1 MKISK
6 PPATF
11 GSLCGIPVFIICIS
25 TFGMHPIFQTNKTA
39 SLQFC
44 FGEEDNTVWI
54 QVCMGGHSCV
64 DVAESLLPSPC
75 KLSWFTMAGIAFCIR
90 GLSWKVARHYSR
102 TQCWQLKN
110 KKQASKQTK
119 TMSTLPGMLLTWSAS
134 FRHAHCA
141 FFLHWQ
147 LLFGLWVVVRDPS
160 VISITHDI
168 QVSLTQNWTTTFWTG
183 LKSMVK
189 AQICTCTWL
198 ERDFH

>member
-54 QVCMGGHSCV
+54 QVCFGGHSCV
-64 DVAESLLPSPC
+64 DMAESLLPSPC
-75 KLSWFTMAGIAFCIR
+75 KLSWCTMVYKGF
-90 GLSWKVARHYSR
+90 SWKFARHYSR

-110 KKQASKQTK
+110 KKQASKQK
-119 TMSTLPGMLLTWSAS
+119 QWAHSRSCWPDLPPSGMHTVLSFYTDNCCLLS
-134 FRHAHCA
+134 R
-141 FFLHWQ
+141 L
-147 LLFGLWVVVRDPS
+147 
-160 VISITHDI
+160 
-168 QVSLTQNWTTTFWTG
+168 
-183 LKSMVK
+183 
-189 AQICTCTWL
+189 
-198 ERDFH
+198 